1 MASVSAGTCK
11 VCREPISGSHV
22 STQAHKYHKECF
34 VCHQC
39 LEPFKDNIF
48 FEADGG
54 YYCESDHS
62 ILHGENCGKSLVGST
77 FVRKDDKPYCKMC
90 PSDSAKRA
98 KQDSAQQQ
106 ETCENCKKPVTT
118 GTGLVFR
125 GQHYHASHFRCG
137 TCHEVLTV
145 GAKEFEGEL
154 YCVAD
159 FEKIMAQIC
168 YACRRPIVGRSM
180 SAIGKIYH
188 PEHFVCW
195 KCEKPFDGAPYFE
208 YQSRPYCEAHY
219 KELTGSVCQYCR
231 SAAKGNV
238 VSALGVRWCEQH
250 FMCMGCFC
258 ALADGKA
265 KFMEWDNKPFC
276 KRCYEK
282 LPGDVRRS
290 LSKYK
295 EYEKKFTPVF
305 ADGPR

>member
-77 FVRKDDKPYCKMC
+77 FVRKDDKPYCK
-90 PSDSAKRA
+90 
-98 KQDSAQQQ
+98 
-106 ETCENCKKPVTT
+106 
-118 GTGLVFR
+118 
-125 GQHYHASHFRCG
+125 
-137 TCHEVLTV
+137 
-145 GAKEFEGEL
+145 
-154 YCVAD
+154 
-159 FEKIMAQIC
+159 I
-168 YACRRPIVGRSM
+168 
-180 SAIGKIYH
+180 AIGKIYH